1 MNSANKKTRRPS
13 EPKTVHLPAHGR
25 SLNGIDDAGTLTC
38 GRRVKR
44 CPASDGRQLRSF
56 RVALPPLVH

>member
-1 MNSANKKTRRPS
+1 MDSTDKKPRRPS

-25 SLNGIDDAGTLTC
+25 SLDGLDDAGTLTC

-56 RVALPPLVH
+56 RAPLSPLVH